1 MFVLKLFFS
10 TTFKHKDPIKTVTP
24 SLRALH
30 GQLRKDYLFLMLPRC
45 YSQALRLTSETQGRI
60 SKLAIL
66 CKAGDRG
73 LVGESFGLYWTNLGV
88 NVFIVTR
95 MGFPGSSAAKESACN
110 AGDPSSI
117 PGLGS
122 SLGEG
127 IGYPHQYS
135 WASLVAQMAKNLPA
149 VRETWI

>member
-45 YSQALRLTSETQGRI
+45 CSQALRLTSETQGRI

-117 PGLGS
+117 PASGKS
-122 SLGEG
+122 SGEG
-127 IGYPHQYS
+127 IRLPTPVFLGFPVSQS
-135 WASLVAQMAKNLPA
+135 VKNLPA
-149 VRETWI
+149 MQETCI